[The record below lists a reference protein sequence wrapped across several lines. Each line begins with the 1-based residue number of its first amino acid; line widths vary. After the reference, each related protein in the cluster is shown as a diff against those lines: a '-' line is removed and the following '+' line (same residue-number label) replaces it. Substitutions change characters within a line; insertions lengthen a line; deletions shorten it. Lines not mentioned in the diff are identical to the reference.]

1 MLSWKSA
8 LRIGRVT
15 RTMPRKS
22 PTECPQPEPLICTG
36 GSSPAAL
43 AHLTAVVEDFLTQR
57 ENGKTL
63 PPIFLIPP
71 HTSIA
76 AAKAEISQ
84 FHIPAETGVLM
95 RTSGST
101 TGEGKIVA
109 LYWDSLI
116 YSAQVSQLAM
126 GGAGAWITRLPLHH
140 IAGFQAVLRS
150 VLSGYRP
157 FYEYRDPDLLEKEK
171 IAGIPR
177 IYRAQV
183 PTQLQEMLENP
194 QLLAKNPATAL
205 LIGGAA
211 LRTDLQA
218 TAQRAGLNIVT
229 SYGMTET
236 GGGCVYN
243 GVAIGD
249 TQIEIAKN
257 GQVSLGG
264 SVVAQ
269 GYLKKKTAPP
279 AEEKEFSLHAGTRF
293 HHTRDLGKF
302 TASGKL
308 EILGR
313 IDDAITTGGLTIIPK
328 IVEEAIAA
336 RFSTAAVVVGI
347 PDQKWGEAAIA
358 ITEKPREETA
368 VRSYLKEKF
377 TGGWVPKRV
386 ISWPDLAAAT
396 LTELPA
402 NWDKNS
408 FLFPRMESGK
418 INRRQLRLWA
428 KGYIEKNVE

>member
-1 MLSWKSA
+1 MCIRDS
-8 LRIGRVT
+8 
-15 RTMPRKS
+15 
-22 PTECPQPEPLICTG
+22 
-36 GSSPAAL
+36 
-43 AHLTAVVEDFLTQR
+43 
-57 ENGKTL
+57 
-63 PPIFLIPP
+63 
-71 HTSIA
+71 TSIA

-109 LYWDSLI
+109 LSWESLI

-157 FYEYRDPDLLEKEK
+157 FYEYREPDLLAKEK
-171 IAGIPR
+171 IAGIRR

-194 QLLAKNPATAL
+194 QLLAQNPATAL

-211 LRTDLQA
+211 LHTDLQA
-218 TAQRAGLNIVT
+218 AAQRAGLNIVT

-243 GVAIGD
+243 GLAIGD
-249 TQIEIAKN
+249 TQIEIAEN

-279 AEEKEFSLHAGTRF
+279 IEEKEFSLRAGTRF

-328 IVEEAIAA
+328 IVEEAITA
-336 RFSTAAVVVGI
+336 RFSTVAVVVGV
-347 PDQKWGEAAIA
+347 PNKKWGEAAIA
-358 ITEKPREETA
+358 ITEKPQVETA

-386 ISWPDLAAAT
+386 ISWLDLAAVAFA
-396 LTELPA
+396 ELPA
-402 NWDKNS
+402 NWDENS
-408 FLFPRMESGK
+408 PHFPRLESGK
-418 INRRQLRLWA
+418 IDRRQLQLWA
-428 KGYIEKNVE
+428 KAYMEKNVE